1 MNLQDE
7 PTPEQL
13 EIELTRLGLP
23 KRIVSD
29 LSKSASGLSIRSAVD
44 ELHRGKTLAMADLND
59 ELDEFTRRLEER
71 EATLNNADQ
80 TQTDDSDGEEDVN
93 SDFSKTFTVL
103 QREREQQGYSKPFS
117 FYTFGEG
124 PPDLL
129 FEDIIDKLKKSSKV
143 PPTRSKTMSEE
154 FSDFEELRDAA
165 GRKQLTATLSETQAM
180 AERRKTMRKKTN
192 EFKISQFRLP
202 VVDVQ
207 WDASFYPDR
216 ELAKKLYRTPCRDPS
231 GVVINGVSRDEAK
244 GAVPWAPP
252 EADRPFPPAHS
263 NLCKYPFQQQLMD
276 YLTARVTQ
284 LEQYYAQL
292 PHATLDQRETKA
304 RAGAD
309 LNEIRIVRD
318 RVHRNLGQ
326 TPVAP

>member
-1 MNLQDE
+1 MDLQDE

-23 KRIVSD
+23 KRIAND
-29 LSKSASGLSIRSAVD
+29 LSKSASGLSISSAD
-44 ELHRGKTLAMADLND
+44 ELHRGKTMAMADLND

-71 EATLNNADQ
+71 EATLNNPG
-80 TQTDDSDGEEDVN
+80 QTDDSDGEEDAN
-93 SDFSKTFTVL
+93 NDFSKTFTVL

-129 FEDIIDKLKKSSKV
+129 FEDILDKLKKSSKV
-143 PPTRSKTMSEE
+143 PSTRTKTISEE
-154 FSDFEELRDAA
+154 FLDFEELRDAS

-180 AERRKTMRKKTN
+180 AERRKTMKKKTN

-202 VVDVQ
+202 AVEVQ
-207 WDASFYPDR
+207 WDASFYPVR
-216 ELAKKLYRTPCRDPS
+216 ELSKKLYRTPCRDPS

-252 EADRPFPPAHS
+252 EADRPLPPAPS
-263 NLCKYPFQQQLMD
+263 SLCKYPFQLQLLE

-284 LEQYYAQL
+284 LELYHAEL
-292 PHATLDQRETKA
+292 PQATLEQREKKA

-318 RVHRNLGQ
+318 RVHRNLEL
-326 TPVAP
+326 TPVSP